1 GGHDD
6 DARRR
11 RGAVDLEDRACDAA
25 AAAMTRRAASVA
37 LALLFLAA
45 APARPAAAA
54 AGVRVV
60 PLAALASREAFDT
73 ILTSA
78 VASGD
83 QSLLVP
89 VGLFEDPPARLAEMG
104 SMARSRGLR
113 VVASVDVTRAAS
125 ANEWP
130 ASRDHVI
137 YTHPEW
143 LMVPR
148 ELALEL
154 SRLDVRSPD
163 YAGRLARWARASA
176 GKVMDLYLSPVHTD
190 VAAFVAGAVRRLVE
204 RIPFD
209 GVQFEA
215 ARYPSGDF
223 DYSRLSLEELR
234 REIRGGLSP
243 EERRRL
249 VGIEAFDLLAYAT
262 EFPDAWRRFRQTQ
275 LTALVVRARTAV
287 KSVRPNAIVSAAVG
301 SDPLASL
308 SDFLQDWPTWLDNR
322 FIDAVTVEG
331 GDAPAG
337 TDPSPAPL
345 SQR

>member
-1 GGHDD
+1 MRS
-6 DARRR
+6 RRI
-11 RGAVDLEDRACDAA
+11 APV
-25 AAAMTRRAASVA
+25 VA
-37 LALLFLAA
+37 LLCVTLGLLLAT
-45 APARPAAAA
+45 APSAAAA

-73 ILTSA
+73 ILSSA

-89 VGLFEDPPARLAEMG
+89 VGLFEEPPGMLAEMVTV
-104 SMARSRGLR
+104 ARARGLR
-113 VVASVDVTRAAS
+113 VVAAVDVTRVAG

-137 YTHPEW
+137 YRHPEW

-163 YAGRLARWARASA
+163 YAGRLARWARANA
-176 GKVMDLYLSPVHTD
+176 GKAMGLYLSPMHTD
-190 VAAFVAGAVRRLVE
+190 VAAYVAGAVRRLVE

-209 GVQFEA
+209 GVQFDT

-223 DYSRLSLEELR
+223 DYSRLSLDGLR
-234 REIRGGLSP
+234 REVRPGLSA

-249 VGIEAFDLLAYAT
+249 DGIEAFDLLAYAN
-262 EFPDAWRRFRQTQ
+262 EFPDIWRRLRQTQ

-287 KSVRPNAIVSAAVG
+287 KSIRPDAVVSAVVG
-301 SDPLASL
+301 TDPLASL
-308 SDFLQDWPTWLDNR
+308 SDYLQDWPTWLDNR
-322 FIDAVTVEG
+322 FIDAVTVDAS
-331 GDAPAG
+331 DAPGAAAS
-337 TDPSPAPL
+337 SPAAPP
-345 SQR
+345 QR

>member
-1 GGHDD
+1 MTVRS
-6 DARRR
+6 ASR
-11 RGAVDLEDRACDAA
+11 VL
-25 AAAMTRRAASVA
+25 AMLGLVLG
-37 LALLFLAA
+37 LAPGLV
-45 APARPAAAA
+45 PGTVRPAAAA

-60 PLAALASREAFDT
+60 PIAALASREAFDT
-73 ILTSA
+73 ILSSA
-78 VASGD
+78 VASGE
-83 QSLLVP
+83 QALLVP
-89 VGLFEDPPARLAEMG
+89 VGLFEDPPAMLADMV
-104 SMARSRGLR
+104 SAARSRGLR
-113 VVASVDVTRAAS
+113 VVAAVDVTRVAS

-163 YAGRLARWARASA
+163 YAGRLARWARANA
-176 GKVMDLYLSPVHTD
+176 GKAMDLYLSPVHTD
-190 VAAFVAGAVRRLVE
+190 VAAFVAGAVRTLVE

-209 GVQFEA
+209 GVQFDT

-223 DYSRLSLEELR
+223 DYSRRSLEQLR
-234 REIRGGLSP
+234 REIRPGLSP

-249 VGIEAFDLLAYAT
+249 DGIEAFDLLAYAT
-262 EFPDAWRRFRQTQ
+262 EFPDVWRRFRQTQ

-287 KSVRPNAIVSAAVG
+287 KSVRPDAVVSAVVG

-308 SDFLQDWPTWLDNR
+308 SDYLQDWPTWLDNR
-322 FIDAVTVEG
+322 FIDAVTVDAT
-331 GDAPAG
+331 DAPPSAV
-337 TDPSPAPL
+337 PSPAGPPG
-345 SQR
+345 Q

>member
-1 GGHDD
+1 MNSRT
-6 DARRR
+6 AF
-11 RGAVDLEDRACDAA
+11 A
-25 AAAMTRRAASVA
+25 A
-37 LALLFLAA
+37 LALLGLVFGV
-45 APARPAAAA
+45 ARPAAAA

-60 PLAALASREAFDT
+60 PVAALASREAFDT
-73 ILTSA
+73 VLTTA

-89 VGLFEDPPARLAEMG
+89 VGLFEDIPATLGEMV
-104 SMARSRGLR
+104 SAAKTHGLR
-113 VVASVDVTRAAS
+113 VVAAVDVTRVTS

-130 ASRDHVI
+130 ASRDHVV

-163 YAGRLARWARASA
+163 YSGRLARWARANANRGRDS
-176 GKVMDLYLSPVHTD
+176 VMGLYLSPVHTE
-190 VAAFVAGAVRRLVE
+190 VAAFVADAVGRLVE

-209 GVQFEA
+209 GVQFDT

-234 REIRGGLSP
+234 REIRPGLSA

-249 VGIEAFDLLAYAT
+249 DGVEQLDALAYTT
-262 EFPDAWRRFRQTQ
+262 EFPEAWRRFRQTQ

-287 KSVRPNAIVSAAVG
+287 KAVRPETIVSAVVG
-301 SDPLASL
+301 SDPLAAL
-308 SDFLQDWPTWLDNR
+308 SDYLQDWPTWLDNR
-322 FIDAVTVEG
+322 FIDAVTV
-331 GDAPAG
+331 DA
-337 TDPSPAPL
+337 TDTPPPVSP
-345 SQR
+345 QR

>member
-1 GGHDD
+1 
-6 DARRR
+6 
-11 RGAVDLEDRACDAA
+11 
-25 AAAMTRRAASVA
+25 MTSRSA
-37 LALLFLAA
+37 LAACLLAVLAMV
-45 APARPAAAA
+45 PARPAGAA

-60 PLAALASREAFDT
+60 PLTALASREAFDT
-73 ILTSA
+73 ILSSA

-83 QSLLVP
+83 QSLVVP
-89 VGLFEDPPARLAEMG
+89 VGLFEAPPAMLADMV
-104 SMARSRGLR
+104 STARARGLR
-113 VVASVDVTRAAS
+113 VVAAVDVTRVAG
-125 ANEWP
+125 ANELP
-130 ASRDHVI
+130 AAREHVL

-163 YAGRLARWARASA
+163 YAGRLARWARANTEKA
-176 GKVMDLYLSPVHTD
+176 MGLYLSPVHTD

-204 RIPFD
+204 QIPFD

-234 REIRGGLSP
+234 REIRPGLSAD
-243 EERRRL
+243 ERRRL
-249 VGIEAFDLLAYAT
+249 DGIEAFDLLAYAK

-287 KSVRPNAIVSAAVG
+287 KSVRPNAIVSAVVG

-308 SDFLQDWPTWLDNR
+308 SDYLQDWPTWLDNR
-322 FIDAVTVEG
+322 FIDAVTVDG
-331 GDAPAG
+331 ADA
-337 TDPSPAPL
+337 APGAAPFPTVR
-345 SQR
+345 SQP

>member
-1 GGHDD
+1 MN
-6 DARRR
+6 RRI
-11 RGAVDLEDRACDAA
+11 AFA
-25 AAAMTRRAASVA
+25 A
-37 LALLFLAA
+37 LALVGLTLGV
-45 APARPAAAA
+45 ARPAAAA

-60 PLAALASREAFDT
+60 PVTALASREAFDT
-73 ILTSA
+73 VLTTA

-89 VGLFEDPPARLAEMG
+89 VGLFDEVPASLAQMV
-104 SMARSRGLR
+104 SAAKTRGLR
-113 VVASVDVTRAAS
+113 VVATVDVTRVTS

-130 ASRDHVI
+130 ASRDHIV

-163 YAGRLARWARASA
+163 YAGRLARWARANASRQRDSVT
-176 GKVMDLYLSPVHTD
+176 GLYLSPVHTEA
-190 VAAFVAGAVRRLVE
+190 AAFVAAAIGRLVE

-209 GVQFEA
+209 GVQFDT

-223 DYSRLSLEELR
+223 DYSRLSLEQLR
-234 REIRGGLSP
+234 REIRPGLSA

-249 VGIEAFDLLAYAT
+249 DSIEQFDALAYAT
-262 EFPDAWRRFRQTQ
+262 EFPEEWRRFRQTQ

-287 KSVRPNAIVSAAVG
+287 KAVRPETIVSAVVG

-308 SDFLQDWPTWLDNR
+308 SDYLQDWPTWLDNR
-322 FIDAVTVEG
+322 FIDAVAVDAT
-331 GDAPAG
+331 DAPPPVA
-337 TDPSPAPL
+337 A
-345 SQR
+345 QR